1 MTKQTAAI
9 VDDQAEWFNR
19 NMLKI
24 VRQVRNRLTAEL
36 NKFDRSGGNLESTPA
51 NIQRLN
57 QIYGSIM
64 TELQN
69 AGYGDIV
76 QQLQAK
82 EGDLLKSI
90 RDSRPAGTVPIAFTE
105 TSRDAL
111 AGFNSLFNQQFGGLA
126 QSVARDIAGAVGN
139 SIFGTQRVDTVMK
152 EVARLLDDKFARYA
166 ATYVNTSRAQFIQ
179 AAEYESAKG
188 YDGELYWIYEGPE
201 DDITRPICRVG
212 TGMDADGAYPNAPY
226 FTESERLSFEAESAG
241 LRMYNCRHSFM
252 QISEEYY
259 NENVGGEAQKSTI
272 DDRILNASTP
282 QDFEN
287 ILSEFGVN
295 NPKVF
300 LDGDDSI
307 TNARRTT
314 KAISEIK
321 ERYGER
327 ITNLPA
333 RITINDPSWN
343 TKTANAS
350 CYPEDSR
357 IHTKDLSDENKR
369 WQSKNAA
376 DLMASGERKWSL
388 SGGNPYISMIHEYGH
403 AIDNKIVGLDADM
416 NMRVKQSFKNMKDKE
431 KALKQ
436 ELKNVHWPYGEAEK
450 QQRRKTRAD
459 LAKVLT
465 EYGMK
470 SEAEYLAESFAA
482 WHTKRFDI
490 MDKDMIDLFNEIL
503 GKR

>member
-24 VRQVRNRLTAEL
+24 VRKVRNRLTAEL
-36 NKFDRSGGNLESTPA
+36 NKFDRSGGNLENTPA

-69 AGYGDIV
+69 AGYGDLV

-82 EGDLLKSI
+82 EGELLKSI
-90 RDSRPAGTVPIAFTE
+90 KSSRPAGTVPIAFTE

-139 SIFGTQRVDTVMK
+139 SIFGTQSIEATMGM
-152 EVARLLDDKFARYA
+152 VAKLLDDKFARYA

-188 YDGELYWIYEGPE
+188 YDGDLYWIYEGPE

-259 NENVGGEAQKSTI
+259 NENVGTIEGKWTDTEYQNIKTDIENAKYGYEFNGILKRCDVKGSMVVVDGEQS
-272 DDRILNASTP
+272 ILNARQSVSAVA
-282 QDFEN
+282 DLRYKYGKKAVDN
-287 ILSEFGVN
+287 I
-295 NPKVF
+295 
-300 LDGDDSI
+300 
-307 TNARRTT
+307 
-314 KAISEIK
+314 
-321 ERYGER
+321 ER
-327 ITNLPA
+327 IQINVDTDRPTWFGQHGNGRIIIKNLTNETISKENTYISS
-333 RITINDPSWN
+333 RIKNGRQPWTVN
-343 TKTANAS
+343 TKNGLLYDVMVHEIGHNIDWGNKLWQKYDDVIKDAWARQTPMNA
-350 CYPEDSR
+350 DR
-357 IHTKDLSDENKR
+357 IGTS
-369 WQSKNAA
+369 
-376 DLMASGERKWSL
+376 
-388 SGGNPYISMIHEYGH
+388 
-403 AIDNKIVGLDADM
+403 
-416 NMRVKQSFKNMKDKE
+416 
-431 KALKQ
+431 
-436 ELKNVHWPYGEAEK
+436 
-450 QQRRKTRAD
+450 
-459 LAKVLT
+459 LAKNNLT
-465 EYGMK
+465 EYGLSTK
-470 SEAEYLAESFAA
+470 AEYMAESFAA
-482 WHTKRFDI
+482 WNAGQLER
-490 MDKDMIDLFNEIL
+490 MDKAIINIFNDLF
-503 GKR
+503 GVKQ